1 MLLVL
6 SALLALLFIL
16 SGTAAVVQYNK
27 LRESRRRQARS
38 LCLLALAASESY
50 RQSVRRPESAG
61 VAQRQQRLVPGIA
74 LMNIGSEIYPRSVG
88 QLRISF

>member
-6 SALLALLFIL
+6 SVLLALLFIL
-16 SGTAAVVQYNK
+16 SGAAAVVQHNK

-38 LCLLALAASESY
+38 LSRALAASESY
-50 RQSVRRPESAG
+50 RQYVCRPESAG

-74 LMNIGSEIYPRSVG
+74 FMNIGSEVQPHSVS

>member
-6 SALLALLFIL
+6 SALLALLIIVN
-16 SGTAAVVQYNK
+16 GAAAVVQHNK
-27 LRESRRRQARS
+27 LRESRRRQARNLS
-38 LCLLALAASESY
+38 RALAASESY

>member
-38 LCLLALAASESY
+38 LCLALAASESY